1 MIENRMS
8 GVLSVVTMLGLAAC
22 GGGGDAA
29 PGGGETLSGN
39 VEIDGSST
47 VYLISEAVAEDFTIA
62 TKSAVNATVAVTGT
76 GGGFKRFC
84 ADETDISDAS
94 RPIEQ
99 SEQDLCAQN
108 GVEYI
113 RFQVAIDGISVVIN
127 PQNDFVQ
134 CITAAELKR
143 IWEPGST
150 VTNWS
155 NVRPEWP
162 AEPIKLYGPDTNS
175 GTFDYFTG
183 AINGK
188 EKASRADYTASTDDN
203 VLVQGVEGDKYAIGY
218 FGFAYYEENTSRLG
232 ALQVDGGS
240 GCVMPTPETIKS
252 GEYKPLSR
260 PLFIYVKK
268 ASLKRLEVQRFI
280 EYYLDHAE
288 ALVPQVGYVPLD
300 ASHYTSERARLD
312 AETGGN

>member
-1 MIENRMS
+1 MIENRVS
-8 GVLSVVTMLGLAAC
+8 GVLAVVTVLGLVAC

-29 PGGGETLSGN
+29 QGGGESLSGN

-99 SEQDLCAQN
+99 SEEDLCAQN

-113 RFQVAIDGISVVIN
+113 RFQVAIDGISVVVN
-127 PQNDFVQ
+127 PQNDFAQ
-134 CITAAELKR
+134 CITAGELKK

-155 NVRPEWP
+155 DVRAEWP

-188 EKASRADYTASTDDN
+188 EKASRADYTASSDDN

-218 FGFAYYEENTSRLG
+218 FGFAYYEENTSRLN

-240 GCVMPTPETIKS
+240 GCVMPTPATIKS

-268 ASLKRLEVQRFI
+268 ASLKRPEVQRFV

-288 ALVPQVGYVPLD
+288 TLVPQVGYVPLD
-300 ASHYTSERARLD
+300 ASHYQAERARLD

>member
-8 GVLSVVTMLGLAAC
+8 GVLAVVAVLGLVAC
-22 GGGGDAA
+22 GGGDAA
-29 PGGGETLSGN
+29 PDGGEMLSGN

-99 SEQDLCAQN
+99 SEEDLCAQN

-113 RFQVAIDGISVVIN
+113 RFQVAIDGISVVVN
-127 PQNDFVQ
+127 PQNDFAQ
-134 CITAAELKR
+134 CITAAELKH

-155 NVRPEWP
+155 DVRPEWP

-188 EKASRADYTASTDDN
+188 EKASRSDYTASTDDN
-203 VLVQGVEGDKYAIGY
+203 VLVQGVEGDRYAIGY
-218 FGFAYYEENTSRLG
+218 FGFAYYEENTSRLN

-240 GCVMPTPETIKS
+240 GCVTPTPETIKS
-252 GEYKPLSR
+252 GEYTPLSR

-268 ASLKRLEVQRFI
+268 ASLQRLEVQRFVQ
-280 EYYLDHAE
+280 YYLDHAAE
-288 ALVPQVGYVPLD
+288 LVPQVGYVPLD
-300 ASHYTSERARLD
+300 ASHYQSERARLD
-312 AETGGN
+312 AETGAN

>member
-1 MIENRMS
+1 MIEKRTW
-8 GVLSVVTMLGLAAC
+8 GLVAVVAMLGAAAC
-22 GGGGDAA
+22 GGDAAQSGNAA
-29 PGGGETLSGN
+29 PGGEEMLSGN

-62 TKSAVNATVAVTGT
+62 TRSAVNTTVAFTGT

-84 ADETDISDAS
+84 AGETDISDAS

-99 SEQDLCAQN
+99 SEEGLCAQN
-108 GVEYI
+108 GVEYV
-113 RFQVAIDGISVVIN
+113 RFQVAIDGISVVVN
-127 PQNDFVQ
+127 PRNDFAQ
-134 CITAAELKR
+134 CVTAEELRK
-143 IWEPGST
+143 IWEPGS
-150 VTNWS
+150 V
-155 NVRPEWP
+155 VRTWRDVRAAWP

-203 VLVQGVEGDKYAIGY
+203 VLVQGVEGDEYAIGY
-218 FGFAYYEENTSRLG
+218 FGFAYYEENTSRLK
-232 ALQVDGGS
+232 ALEVDGGD
-240 GCVMPTPETIKS
+240 GCVMPTPESIKS

-268 ASLKRLEVQRFI
+268 A
-280 EYYLDHAE
+280 
-288 ALVPQVGYVPLD
+288 
-300 ASHYTSERARLD
+300 ARILP
-312 AETGGN
+312 TWSSRRPMFLS